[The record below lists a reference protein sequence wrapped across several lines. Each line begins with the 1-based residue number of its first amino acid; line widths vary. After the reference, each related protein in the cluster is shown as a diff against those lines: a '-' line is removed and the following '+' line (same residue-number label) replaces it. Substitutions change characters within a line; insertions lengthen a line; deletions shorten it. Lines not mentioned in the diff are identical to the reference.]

1 MNLSKKIKISV
12 GNISLKAELNDS
24 ATADKIWNS
33 LPLEG
38 KANTWGDEIYF
49 EIPVVIEQEP
59 EAREN
64 VDIGTLGYWSA
75 GNAFCIFFGPTPV
88 STDDKPRAASPVNIF
103 GKVVGD
109 ATELRKVSDG
119 AIVRIECD

>member
-24 ATADKIWNS
+24 ATADKIWKS

-59 EAREN
+59 EARED
-64 VDIGTLGYWSA
+64 VDIGTLGYWPA

-103 GKVVGD
+103 GKVVED
-109 ATELRKVSDG
+109 ARELRKVSDG
-119 AIVRIECD
+119 AIVRIERD

>member
-12 GNISLKAELNDS
+12 GNISLQAELYDS
-24 ATADKIWNS
+24 ATADKILNS

-59 EAREN
+59 EARED
-64 VDIGTLGYWSA
+64 VDIGTLGYWHA

-103 GKVVGD
+103 GKIVED
-109 ATELRKVSDG
+109 ATELRNVSNG
-119 AIVRIECD
+119 TIVRIERI